1 MLIQNVGTKYICKFH
16 VNHLSKLTKHF
27 NQDQHF
33 KQDDEN
39 IDDIMRCPI
48 CPKED
53 KKASNL
59 FTHVKTEHLKLK
71 KKCQECNKLYPIGR
85 RYLCHLNKMHGS
97 NKSDETLYCELCD
110 YSTNLK
116 DLLKKHVRIR
126 HEREK
131 KHLCDQCHLRFE
143 FPNELKNHC
152 EKVHSKIKDHKFSC
166 DLCDKSFKYKSQLTD
181 HIERN
186 EGKSSCGTK
195 GQLISKCSFGVFKS
209 TKTPRSVLEPI

>member
-1 MLIQNVGTKYICKFH
+1 
-16 VNHLSKLTKHF
+16 
-27 NQDQHF
+27 
-33 KQDDEN
+33 
-39 IDDIMRCPI
+39 MRCPI

-53 KKASNL
+53 KTASNL

-71 KKCQECNKLYPIGR
+71 KKCPECNKLYPIKT
-85 RYLCHLNKMHGS
+85 YLNHVNKMHRS
-97 NKSDETLYCELCD
+97 NKSDETLNCELCD

-116 DLLKKHVRIR
+116 DYLKKHVRIK

-131 KHLCDQCHLRFE
+131 RHLCDQCHLRFE

-166 DLCDKSFKYKSQLTD
+166 DLCEKSFKYQSQLTD
-181 HIERN
+181 HIEKN

-195 GQLISKCSFGVFKS
+195 GQLVSKCSFGVFKS
-209 TKTPRSVLEPI
+209 TKVLKDVCSSLLRMSQIKKRP